1 MKKLILVLIIGLAF
15 QNCKQTSAQKKA
27 DGLQFYS
34 ELYGFKLG
42 QFRDAAKKELGNPI
56 KYGKF
61 EDGFIYEAFLLKSD
75 SSLHIVFEYAARD
88 TNQIWSIQ
96 VSGKNN
102 STDIGFRNIKLGIDK
117 AQTEEFLGKPSSSED
132 IGEYGQRWAYDKTNF
147 SVEVNTKG
155 RLSSVKILNNSN
167 ELFPKQNSEK
177 LPTFEKIQRTLNTGT
192 NNEIL
197 DLMCGDLEFYY
208 KGEIYSFQKSFKTEE
223 NTDYSK
229 LISIIRKISKDLT
242 TVNTKNDKEYIES
255 IRVYERGEP
264 NHVMKFISGHMIK
277 EIVFKYYG
285 GRYLIYEINAD

>member
-15 QNCKQTSAQKKA
+15 QNCKQTSAQMKA
-27 DGLQFYS
+27 DGQQFYS

-42 QFRDAAKKELGNPI
+42 QYRDAAKKELGNPI

-61 EDGFIYEAFLLKSD
+61 EDGFIYEAFLLKPD

-88 TNQIWSIQ
+88 TNLIWSIQ

-102 STDIGFRNIKLGIDK
+102 STDIGFRNIKMGIDK
-117 AQTEEFLGKPSSSED
+117 AQTEEFLGKPSSIED
-132 IGEYGQRWAYDKTNF
+132 IGEYGQRWVYDKTNF

-155 RLSSVKILNNSN
+155 KLLSVKILNNSN
-167 ELFPKQNSEK
+167 ELFPKQDLEK
-177 LPTFEKIQRTLNTGT
+177 LPTFEKIQKALNTGT

-197 DLMCGDLEFYY
+197 DLLCGDI
-208 KGEIYSFQKSFKTEE
+208 EIYHQDKTYSFQKSFKTEE

-229 LISIIRKISKDLT
+229 ILSLLRKISNDLT

-255 IRVYERGEP
+255 IRIVEGEDSK
-264 NHVMKFISGHMIK
+264 HVMKFRNGHTIK

-285 GRYLIYEINAD
+285 GRYLIYEISAN